1 MAKLGRWFL
10 LSLPLW
16 LSVSLAGA
24 QPGQQ
29 GKAPPGKAAQPTPPK
44 PKGPIDLDSE
54 GAEGEGEEGEKG
66 EAKGEK
72 EEEVVDDEPVTAGQ
86 QTPEAAQAT
95 RLFKDERWS
104 EAALLLKRVVDGETN
119 DDKGNRQIA
128 EFQLAIALYRLEFY
142 QSSYTIFRRIANRPN
157 HQKFKDTL
165 TWLAKLATQLPEPA
179 GIISSVGKYPPEML
193 SQYDNDEQREVYWHL
208 SYLLGR
214 ERYDDLKFP
223 EAIRLFEQV
232 GRDSP
237 YFVKSQ
243 FFMGISNVRL
253 RRSIPAVRAFQR
265 IVKAIDDGIEG
276 VEDEERMVDLAN
288 LSMARTLY
296 SASIRLDANN
306 VPTIDPKKLTLAVN
320 YWNLVEPASEYWL
333 DALFEESW
341 AYYMA
346 GDFPRA
352 LGNIHTIQSPYF
364 PRAFYPEADIV
375 RAVIYFTTCQFD
387 DATILVS
394 KFQVKYRPIAK
405 ELSGVLKSYEGE
417 GGDQRF
423 YNFLLQ
429 VRDGKTKLSPN
440 VKAIVESALSDRE
453 LLRHMEYVKVLDKE
467 LTRFNSAPSSFRNSP
482 VGADVEENIGKAKTE
497 AIHNTGVL
505 ARKRYERNL
514 EELGEHIRNSQKIIV
529 DITNAQRRVL
539 DKSIEAGEQWTKED
553 AYTFGRVDPDEE
565 HQIWPFDGEYWRDE
579 LGFYRQVVYSEC
591 GGGGKKK

>member
-1 MAKLGRWFL
+1 
-10 LSLPLW
+10 
-16 LSVSLAGA
+16 
-24 QPGQQ
+24 
-29 GKAPPGKAAQPTPPK
+29 
-44 PKGPIDLDSE
+44 
-54 GAEGEGEEGEKG
+54 
-66 EAKGEK
+66 
-72 EEEVVDDEPVTAGQ
+72 
-86 QTPEAAQAT
+86 
-95 RLFKDERWS
+95 
-104 EAALLLKRVVDGETN
+104 
-119 DDKGNRQIA
+119 
-128 EFQLAIALYRLEFY
+128 
-142 QSSYTIFRRIANRPN
+142 
-157 HQKFKDTL
+157 
-165 TWLAKLATQLPEPA
+165 
-179 GIISSVGKYPPEML
+179 
-193 SQYDNDEQREVYWHL
+193 
-208 SYLLGR
+208 
-214 ERYDDLKFP
+214 
-223 EAIRLFEQV
+223 
-232 GRDSP
+232 
-237 YFVKSQ
+237 
-243 FFMGISNVRL
+243 
-253 RRSIPAVRAFQR
+253 
-265 IVKAIDDGIEG
+265 
-276 VEDEERMVDLAN
+276 
-288 LSMARTLY
+288 
-296 SASIRLDANN
+296 
-306 VPTIDPKKLTLAVN
+306 
-320 YWNLVEPASEYWL
+320 
-333 DALFEESW
+333 
-341 AYYMA
+341 MA

-497 AIHNTGVL
+497 AIQ
-505 ARKRYERNL
+505 RYERNL